1 MNFSKPT
8 ELSGDWENVRTRE
21 KSLDRMDFPSSTFL
35 LCSANWDRIGPYNKK
50 EKKEKEKEKEIVS
63 DQVLNEWVCACFH
76 FPFWCLL
83 LWWWLRSILYKN
95 IKSNNNKSKKHS
107 KFNILLIFSIN
118 KQIKHFFL
126 ILIIIN

>member
-8 ELSGDWENVRTRE
+8 KRSGDWENVRTGE

-63 DQVLNEWVCACFH
+63 D
-76 FPFWCLL
+76 
-83 LWWWLRSILYKN
+83 
-95 IKSNNNKSKKHS
+95 
-107 KFNILLIFSIN
+107 
-118 KQIKHFFL
+118 
-126 ILIIIN
+126 